1 MTFRKRGTTTITIQ
15 ASMLPIT
22 MNINSFQK
30 ARCSVKCGISIPAD
44 SDKNLNSYFIRSL
57 PHVMDCN
64 NYSYNPKEAEMCTV
78 TA

>member
-30 ARCSVKCGISIPAD
+30 ARCSRKCSISIPAN
-44 SDKNLNSYFIRSL
+44 SGKKSKQFTSNLPYCCGQWQQL
-57 PHVMDCN
+57 
-64 NYSYNPKEAEMCTV
+64 
-78 TA
+78 